1 MQYVQQKTTTWVRVS
16 VFRVPKPET
25 TCVLASCSVLCTL
38 PQVPEGASGCVVVK
52 LEPST
57 EAAQHLQLADV
68 ILEVEGTP
76 IAADESV
83 QFRDDERVD
92 YSHVISLKH
101 VGDNLNLKILRQGE
115 VRTAAKIVNLQVVLR
130 CPVVCMCVCHRRRLL
145 GFC

>member
-1 MQYVQQKTTTWVRVS
+1 M
-16 VFRVPKPET
+16 
-25 TCVLASCSVLCTL
+25 
-38 PQVPEGASGCVVVK
+38 PEGASGCIVVK

-68 ILEVEGTP
+68 ILEVEGEP

-101 VGDNLNLKILRQGE
+101 VGDNLNLKILRQGQ
-115 VRTAAKIVNLQVVLR
+115 VRVL
-130 CPVVCMCVCHRRRLL
+130 PAFMCKACSVYGQSQRAW
-145 GFC
+145 GVFF

>member
-1 MQYVQQKTTTWVRVS
+1 
-16 VFRVPKPET
+16 
-25 TCVLASCSVLCTL
+25 
-38 PQVPEGASGCVVVK
+38 VPEGASGCVVVK

-68 ILEVEGTP
+68 ILEVEGIP

-101 VGDNLNLKILRQGE
+101 VGDTLNLKILRQGQ
-115 VRTAAKIVNLQVVLR
+115 VRWFVLR
-130 CPVVCMCVCHRRRLL
+130 VECGVCMLFASVAC
-145 GFC
+145 

>member
-1 MQYVQQKTTTWVRVS
+1 M
-16 VFRVPKPET
+16 
-25 TCVLASCSVLCTL
+25 L
-38 PQVPEGASGCVVVK
+38 QVPEGASGCIVVK

-101 VGDNLNLKILRQGE
+101 VGDTLNLKILRNGE
-115 VRTAAKIVNLQVVLR
+115 VRRLLVCSFVVVGSCAHVL
-130 CPVVCMCVCHRRRLL
+130 PVVVFVCTWLETRCGSSDE
-145 GFC
+145 GFMFAADASC